1 MIRSKEAIQ
10 HNYEERILFDYYVRQ
25 PTIHSLS
32 SVQCKQSH
40 QLQKTNLDPTKLIN
54 PNYLNY
60 IGIKFFTFC
69 ALNLCF
75 VIAFPSFSNSS
86 PSGIFVC

>member
-40 QLQKTNLDPTKLIN
+40 QLQKTNLYPTKLIKSKLFKIILESSSL
-54 PNYLNY
+54 P
-60 IGIKFFTFC
+60 
-69 ALNLCF
+69 F
-75 VIAFPSFSNSS
+75 VL
-86 PSGIFVC
+86 